1 MNRKEMEKY
10 FKLLEQIESEKID
23 IVKLYLL
30 NYVKFTQDN
39 EKEEWKIV
47 EYCYDMWLKIDADI
61 DLAKLADI
69 VVENWEDIKENKYG
83 YNNIIN
89 DIFV

>member
-30 NYVKFTQDN
+30 SCIKFTQDN
-39 EKEEWKIV
+39 KEEEWKIV
-47 EYCYDMWLKIDADI
+47 EYCYDMWLKIDEDI

-69 VVENWEDIKENKYG
+69 VVENWKDIKEDDYG
-83 YNNIIN
+83 YNDIIN